1 VTPASCG
8 SIEAA
13 RGRSIG
19 RSSLVSLDRVRQ
31 IIDQAKR
38 PDIQRAELESKYGTH
53 PHIIALPDETSI
65 EVLCLCD
72 DIRGWTARVWKL
84 GRLISNRYGTLGDLR
99 RTTDAQLLR
108 EPNVGKKMLAELRR
122 LCPHC
127 NPAYGG
133 VLQAGLALD
142 QVEAA

>member
-8 SIEAA
+8 AIEAA
-13 RGRSIG
+13 RGRSIW

-38 PDIQRAELESKYGTH
+38 PDIQRAELENKYGTD
-53 PHIIALPDETSI
+53 PQIIALPDETSI

-84 GRLISNRYGTLGDLR
+84 EWTVNIEPIRHTRRLAQDNR
-99 RTTDAQLLR
+99 RTASEGAKRWQEDAS
-108 EPNVGKKMLAELRR
+108 
-122 LCPHC
+122 
-127 NPAYGG
+127 
-133 VLQAGLALD
+133 
-142 QVEAA
+142 